1 MVTWWVF
8 CYLSWCGQRGSGVEA
23 TGTYLGVAIGL
34 GVVAGHGEWVVVVGG
49 RSSVATVGTVFP
61 HLATTNVVGKTWLGH
76 VTQSPKFSK
85 SKFWT

>member
-1 MVTWWVF
+1 MVV
-8 CYLSWCGQRGSGVEA
+8 L
-23 TGTYLGVAIGL
+23 
-34 GVVAGHGEWVVVVGG
+34 VVG
-49 RSSVATVGTVFP
+49 RKKQWAMVGTVFP